1 VLYGSVA
8 VGSVTKLWGFDYT
21 LTWDHFKGLSPTG
34 WQTVRT
40 TTWLSAISAIPSTAV
55 GLIIGYL
62 VTRFAFPGRN
72 LLEFTSMLSFATPG
86 TVMGIAYILA
96 FNQGALLLTGT
107 ELILVFAFVFR
118 NMPVALRAGVAA
130 IHQIDRSLEEAS
142 TMLRAGSATT
152 FRRIVLPLVRAAILS
167 GLVFSFVR
175 AMTAISQVIFLIT
188 PSTNL
193 ATTQILAY
201 VNYGTVGLG
210 AALSWVLVVFM
221 AVVIMVLYRVMN
233 RFGGQT
239 AGEMPGM

>member
-1 VLYGSVA
+1 
-8 VGSVTKLWGFDYT
+8 
-21 LTWDHFKGLSPTG
+21 
-34 WQTVRT
+34 
-40 TTWLSAISAIPSTAV
+40 
-55 GLIIGYL
+55 
-62 VTRFAFPGRN
+62 
-72 LLEFTSMLSFATPG
+72 
-86 TVMGIAYILA
+86 MGIAYILA